1 MVVWK
6 VFKSMFLWIENM
18 YSRSIQG
25 AWSWGR
31 QGEQLPLPPHTH
43 FFPEITGTQK
53 ENVDLKS
60 LKCVL

>member
-1 MVVWK
+1 MDWEH
-6 VFKSMFLWIENM
+6 VFKVHPGGVEL
-18 YSRSIQG
+18 G
-25 AWSWGR
+25 AARGAIA
-31 QGEQLPLPPHTH
+31 PPPHTH